1 MNNVTCDEC
10 QMIFSVKSEKRRHG
24 KDVVELFFTC
34 PNCHAH
40 YTGVILDEQGRKM
53 QRDVR
58 KLQERI
64 AKLRSEHP
72 DGSVKEE
79 QLTRQLGALGQ
90 KIANRMNKLKK
101 KYVKEAVN
109 L

>member
-1 MNNVTCDEC
+1 MNHVTCDEC
-10 QMIFSVKSEKRRHG
+10 QKVFAIQSKQRRHG
-24 KDVVELFFTC
+24 KDVIELYFTC
-34 PNCHAH
+34 PHCKAH
-40 YTGVILDEQGRKM
+40 YTGTILDNQGRKM

-58 KLQERI
+58 KLQDRI
-64 AKLRSEHP
+64 AKLRAEHP

-90 KIANRMNKLKK
+90 KIANKINKLKQ

-109 L
+109 S